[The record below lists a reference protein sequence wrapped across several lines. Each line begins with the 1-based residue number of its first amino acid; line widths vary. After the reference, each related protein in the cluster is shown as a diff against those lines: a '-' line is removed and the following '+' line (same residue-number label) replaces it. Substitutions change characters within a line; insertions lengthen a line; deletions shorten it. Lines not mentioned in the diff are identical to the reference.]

1 MAKMVGYSCNL
12 KLPWLNQ
19 AARLFSEHLPEDEY
33 KKRLNDFLSFEIGSE
48 TRLRKTREILM
59 NVWYYDNEEIRA
71 FRQEAL
77 NLLEIYP
84 DDASSIHLCM
94 IYLTYP
100 VVADICRYM
109 GRMFE
114 FQDEITNTMLCRR
127 LYDEWGERGTLQSTS
142 RRVTLTLKE
151 LNFLKAP
158 SRTRYALIK
167 HCIKDKETIN
177 FLLRVAIKIDD
188 SSYHSFAAL
197 SDLHLL
203 FPFDY
208 SISKEQL
215 MQDGHFML
223 TTFDGQL
230 SIALR
235 E

>member
-33 KKRLNDFLSFEIGSE
+33 KKRLHDFLSFEIDSE
-48 TRLRKTREILM
+48 TRLRKTRKILM
-59 NVWYYDNEEIRA
+59 NVWYYDNEEIRV

-77 NLLEIYP
+77 NLLDIYP

-114 FQDEITNTMLCRR
+114 FQDEITNTMLCQR
-127 LYDEWGERGTLQSTS
+127 LYDEWGERGTLQPIS

-151 LNFLKAP
+151 LNFLKAQ
-158 SRTRYALIK
+158 SRTRYALNK
-167 HCIKDKETIN
+167 FSVKDKETVN
-177 FLLRVAIKIDD
+177 FLLRVAMRIDE
-188 SSYHSFAAL
+188 SGYHSFSAL
-197 SDLHLL
+197 SGLHLL

-208 SISKEQL
+208 SVSKEQL
-215 MQDGHFML
+215 MQDGHFTL
-223 TTFDGQL
+223 TNFDGQL
-230 SIALR
+230 SIALK